1 MGHSNGIFGY
11 FAGERLG
18 LYALIGCA
26 CILLAMILGDLLL
39 PALNTL
45 FQRRNSAISP
55 FPVYL
60 ATFSYKNLQALL
72 HFV

>member
-39 PALNTL
+39 PAFYAYPDEIIL
-45 FQRRNSAISP
+45 FN
-55 FPVYL
+55 
-60 ATFSYKNLQALL
+60 
-72 HFV
+72 